1 MQGELFLSLFF
12 MITSSGPQVCNNI
25 HHKRLFSGGRISIG
39 KKVRPGLKLLG
50 RRRRFL
56 FTSENQ
62 E

>member
-1 MQGELFLSLFF
+1 M
-12 MITSSGPQVCNNI
+12 TRVTPQI
-25 HHKRLFSGGRISIG
+25 HKRLFSGGRISIG